1 LIFYKFLV
9 LRERIELSTSPL
21 PMVCSTTELPQHR
34 VGFCHNGRL
43 SASDGLLLQDES
55 LAVSIWV
62 RNVIS
67 RIITFFEDIGS
78 KSMKM
83 PKTDIPDTQNDR
95 KKRLAEA
102 LRQNLQLR
110 KARVRADETQKND
123 AKTESTSDKT

>member
-1 LIFYKFLV
+1 
-9 LRERIELSTSPL
+9 
-21 PMVCSTTELPQHR
+21 
-34 VGFCHNGRL
+34 
-43 SASDGLLLQDES
+43 
-55 LAVSIWV
+55 V

-67 RIITFFEDIGS
+67 RIITFEDIGT

-83 PKTDIPDTQNDR
+83 PKTDIPDAQNDR

-123 AKTESTSDKT
+123 TKAESTSDKT